1 VATDTAA
8 TDTAAVARAYFDA
21 IAGHDLEAMRECWA
35 PGGVDVLHGLAELR
49 GPDAVA
55 EWFGNLF
62 KAMPDF
68 RIEVDDLLADGEKV
82 AVHWHLTGTF
92 DGSTRFEGLIPN
104 GARVDLSGCD
114 VLTVR
119 AGRIEH
125 NDAYM
130 NGTQMAQQL
139 GAMPPHGS
147 GPERALIGAVNAKT
161 RLTARLR
168 RG

>member
-1 VATDTAA
+1 
-8 TDTAAVARAYFDA
+8 
-21 IAGHDLEAMRECWA
+21 LEAMKDCWA
-35 PGGVDVLHGLAELR
+35 PGGVDVLHGLVELD

-55 EWFGNLF
+55 DWFGNLF
-62 KAMPDF
+62 RAMPDF
-68 RIEVDDLLADGEKV
+68 RIEVGDLLADGEKV
-82 AVHWHLTGTF
+82 AVHWRLTGTF
-92 DGSTRFEGLIPN
+92 DGSARFEGMIPN
-104 GARVDLSGCD
+104 GARVDLRGCD

-119 AGRIEH
+119 EGKIEH

-147 GPERALIGAVNAKT
+147 GPERALIGALNMKT
-161 RLTARLR
+161 RLTALLR